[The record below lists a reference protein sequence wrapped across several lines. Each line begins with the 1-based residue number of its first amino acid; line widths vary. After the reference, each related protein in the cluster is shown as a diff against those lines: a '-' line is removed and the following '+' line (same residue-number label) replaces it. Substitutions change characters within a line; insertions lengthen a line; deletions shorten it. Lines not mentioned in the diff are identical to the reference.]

1 MLKIWLHEVT
11 RKGACA
17 QLPRYHFG
25 SAKRFTLGQTCTS
38 FQQRLQARRVAS
50 LGIADGNQE
59 AQSVNATGLKSQP
72 SIHMCNP
79 STRRV
84 RARARMRQ
92 AVPAP
97 TSICV
102 QPSGRTAT
110 GGGLQQA
117 SAYEGRGVAGGG

>member
-59 AQSVNATGLKSQP
+59 AQYVNAAGLKSQP
-72 SIHMCNP
+72 SIHMRNP

-84 RARARMRQ
+84 RARAHAPSSARTYLNLR
-92 AVPAP
+92 ATKRTDRDRRRPPA
-97 TSICV
+97 SKRV
-102 QPSGRTAT
+102 
-110 GGGLQQA
+110 
-117 SAYEGRGVAGGG
+117 